1 MDLPEKKERNEI
13 EEFLYDKDEDD
24 LKNIDDL
31 ATRLTAFK

>member
-1 MDLPEKKERNEI
+1 MDLPEKKERNEF

-24 LKNIDDL
+24 LKDIDDL